1 MGLLDKLKNKLG
13 SVTAPGTSAVPGML
27 YAPLAG
33 TLVPIEEI
41 PDDVISQGILGQG
54 CGIQPDN
61 GKVFSPVDGTVS
73 GIAQTLHAVGVTTA
87 EGAEL
92 LIHVGVDTVEMNGE
106 GFCMAVKAGQQVV
119 CGQLLLTFDPA
130 AIERAGHPI
139 VTTFV
144 VTNADEFAEVTV
156 TTGLHVAAGQEIGF
170 VRK

>member
-13 SVTAPGTSAVPGML
+13 STPAAITAIPGRL

-41 PDDVISQGILGQG
+41 PDEVISQGILGQG
-54 CGIQPDN
+54 CGIRPDN
-61 GKVFSPVDGTVS
+61 GKVVSPVDGVVS

-106 GFCMAVKAGQQVV
+106 GFEVAVKAGQHVV
-119 CGQLLLTFDPA
+119 CGQLLLTFDLA
-130 AIERAGHPI
+130 TIEQAGHPT

-156 TTGLHVAAGQEIGF
+156 TTGLHVNAGQEIGSF
-170 VRK
+170 CK

>member
-13 SVTAPGTSAVPGML
+13 NTTNTSVPAIPGRL

-41 PDDVISQGILGQG
+41 PDNVISQGILGQG
-54 CGIQPDN
+54 CGIQPDD
-61 GKVFSPVDGTVS
+61 GKVVSPVDGVVS

-106 GFCMAVKAGQQVV
+106 GFHMAVKAGEWVV
-119 CGQLLLTFDPA
+119 CGQLLLTFDLA
-130 AIERAGHPI
+130 AIEQAGHPT

-144 VTNADEFAEVTV
+144 VTNADEFAEVQM
-156 TTGLHVAAGQEIGF
+156 TTGLHVAACQEIGF